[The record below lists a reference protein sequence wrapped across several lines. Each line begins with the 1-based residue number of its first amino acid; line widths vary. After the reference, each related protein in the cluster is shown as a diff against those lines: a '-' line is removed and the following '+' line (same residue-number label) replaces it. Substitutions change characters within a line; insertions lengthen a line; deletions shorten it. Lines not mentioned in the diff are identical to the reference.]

1 MLAAP
6 LILFMKINQVI
17 KNHGKSEAMRNV
29 HINAGNG
36 GKGYDVVI
44 GSGLLSE
51 SGERIRK
58 ILRADKVAMFTDS
71 SVNII
76 YGDKIEKQLADAG
89 FETCRY
95 VFPAGEGSKDFGT
108 VASFIDFM
116 AEQHMSRRD
125 AVVALGG
132 GVAGDM
138 GGFAASIYLRGIE
151 FIQIPTSLLAAVDS
165 SVGGKTGVDIA
176 AGKNLVGAFWQ
187 PSLVLCDT
195 DTFETLGNDQIL
207 DGTAEI
213 LKTGAIRD
221 AELFRR
227 AAEGDIISM
236 AEEIVEICVRI
247 KGEVVDADEKE
258 AGLRKILNF
267 GHTMAHAIEK
277 YSDFGISHGK
287 AVAVGMLMI
296 TKAFERMGMTA
307 SGTYDMLLNVISEK
321 GFETEYDAPLDE
333 LCNLA
338 ASDKKAGGGHISLVY
353 IPEIGRADTFD
364 VSLEK
369 LYDIMR

>member
-1 MLAAP
+1 
-6 LILFMKINQVI
+6 
-17 KNHGKSEAMRNV
+17 MRNV

-36 GKGYDVVI
+36 GSGYDVVI

-51 SGERIRK
+51 AGKRIREVLK
-58 ILRADKVAMFTDS
+58 AERVALFTDS
-71 SVNII
+71 SVNSL
-76 YGDKIEKQLADAG
+76 YGDTVEKQLADAG
-89 FETCRY
+89 FKTFRY
-95 VFPAGEGSKDFGT
+95 VFPAGEGSKNLGT

-116 AEQHMSRRD
+116 AEQHLSRKD
-125 AVVALGG
+125 AVIVLGG

-138 GGFAASIYLRGIE
+138 GGFAASIYLRGIK
-151 FIQIPTSLLAAVDS
+151 FVQIPTSLLAAVDS
-165 SVGGKTGVDIA
+165 SVGGKTGVDID

-195 DTFETLGNDQIL
+195 DAFKSLGNDQIL

-221 AELFRR
+221 AELFRK
-227 AAEGDIISM
+227 AAEGDILLM
-236 AEEIVEICVRI
+236 VEDRVERCVQL

-287 AVAVGMLMI
+287 AVAIGMLMI
-296 TKAFERMGMTA
+296 TRAFERMGRTKE
-307 SGTYDMLLNVISEK
+307 GTYDRLYSVIKAK

-333 LCNLA
+333 LCRLA
-338 ASDKKAGGGHISLVY
+338 ASDKKAGGGNISLVC
-353 IPEIGRADTFD
+353 IPEIGKADTFD

>member
-1 MLAAP
+1 
-6 LILFMKINQVI
+6 MK
-17 KNHGKSEAMRNV
+17 NV

-51 SGERIRK
+51 AGTRIREV
-58 ILRADKVAMFTDS
+58 LRAYNVALFTDS
-71 SVNII
+71 SVNAL
-76 YGDKIEKQLADAG
+76 YGDKVEKQLADAG
-89 FETCRY
+89 FKTYRY
-95 VFPAGEGSKDFGT
+95 VFPAGEGSKNLST

-116 AEQHMSRRD
+116 AEHHLSRRD
-125 AVVALGG
+125 AVITLGG

-151 FIQIPTSLLAAVDS
+151 FVQIPTSLLAAVDS
-165 SVGGKTGVDIA
+165 SVGGKTGVDID

-195 DTFETLGNDQIL
+195 DTFATLGNDQIL

-221 AELFRR
+221 AALFQK
-227 AAEGDIISM
+227 ATDGDIMAM
-236 AEEIVEICVRI
+236 AEEIVERCVQI

-267 GHTMAHAIEK
+267 GHTMAHTIEK

-287 AVAVGMLMI
+287 AVAIGMLMI
-296 TKAFERMGMTA
+296 TKAFERMGKTA
-307 SGTYDMLLNVISEK
+307 AGTYDALYSVIKAK
-321 GFETEYDAPLDE
+321 GFLTEYDAPLDE
-333 LCNLA
+333 LCRLA
-338 ASDKKAGGGHISLVY
+338 ASDKKAGGGSISLVY
-353 IPEIGRADTFD
+353 IPELGTADTFD

>member
-1 MLAAP
+1 
-6 LILFMKINQVI
+6 MK
-17 KNHGKSEAMRNV
+17 NV

-44 GSGLLSE
+44 GSSLLSE
-51 SGERIRK
+51 AGARIREV
-58 ILRADKVAMFTDS
+58 LRAYNVALFTDS
-71 SVNII
+71 SVNAL
-76 YGDKIEKQLADAG
+76 YGDKVEKQLADAG
-89 FETCRY
+89 FKTYRY
-95 VFPAGEGSKDFGT
+95 VFPAGEGSKNLST

-116 AEQHMSRRD
+116 AEHHLSRRD
-125 AVVALGG
+125 AVITLGG

-138 GGFAASIYLRGIE
+138 GGFAASVYLRGIE
-151 FIQIPTSLLAAVDS
+151 FVQIPTSLLAAVDS
-165 SVGGKTGVDIA
+165 SVGGKTGVDID

-195 DTFETLGNDQIL
+195 DTFATLGNDQVL

-221 AELFRR
+221 AALFQK
-227 AAEGDIISM
+227 ATDGDIMAM
-236 AEEIVEICVRI
+236 AEEIVEGCVQI

-287 AVAVGMLMI
+287 AVAIGMLMI
-296 TKAFERMGMTA
+296 TKAFERMGKTA
-307 SGTYDMLLNVISEK
+307 AGTYDALYNVIKSK
-321 GFETEYDAPLDE
+321 GFATEYGAPLDE
-333 LCNLA
+333 LCRLA
-338 ASDKKAGGGHISLVY
+338 ASDKKAGGGSISLVY
-353 IPEIGRADTFD
+353 IPEIGLADTFD

>member
-1 MLAAP
+1 
-6 LILFMKINQVI
+6 
-17 KNHGKSEAMRNV
+17 MRNV

-36 GKGYDVVI
+36 GSGYDVVI

-51 SGERIRK
+51 AGTRIREVLK
-58 ILRADKVAMFTDS
+58 ADRVALFTDS
-71 SVNII
+71 SVNSL
-76 YGDKIEKQLADAG
+76 YGDTVEKQLADAG
-89 FETCRY
+89 FKTFRY
-95 VFPAGEGSKDFGT
+95 VFPAGEESKNLGT

-116 AEQHMSRRD
+116 AEQHLSRKD
-125 AVVALGG
+125 AVIVLGG

-138 GGFAASIYLRGIE
+138 GGFAASIYLRGIK
-151 FIQIPTSLLAAVDS
+151 FVQIPTSLLAAVDS
-165 SVGGKTGVDIA
+165 SVGGKTGVDID

-195 DTFETLGNDQIL
+195 DAFKSLGNDQIL

-221 AELFRR
+221 AELFRK
-227 AAEGDIISM
+227 AAEGDILLM
-236 AEEIVEICVRI
+236 AEDIVERCVQL

-287 AVAVGMLMI
+287 AVAIGMLMI
-296 TKAFERMGMTA
+296 TRAFERMGKTKE
-307 SGTYDMLLNVISEK
+307 GTYDRLYSVIKAK

-333 LCNLA
+333 LCRLA
-338 ASDKKAGGGHISLVY
+338 ASDKKAGGGSISLVY
-353 IPEIGRADTFD
+353 IPEIGKADTFD

>member
-1 MLAAP
+1 
-6 LILFMKINQVI
+6 
-17 KNHGKSEAMRNV
+17 MRNV

-44 GSGLLSE
+44 GSGLLSKA
-51 SGERIRK
+51 GARIREV
-58 ILRADKVAMFTDS
+58 LRADIIALFTDS
-71 SVNII
+71 SVNAL
-76 YGDKIEKQLADAG
+76 YGDKVEKQLADAG
-89 FETCRY
+89 FKTCRY
-95 VFPAGEGSKDFGT
+95 VFPAGEESKNLST

-116 AEQHMSRRD
+116 AEHHLSRKD
-125 AVVALGG
+125 AVIALGG

-151 FIQIPTSLLAAVDS
+151 FVQIPTSLLAAVDS
-165 SVGGKTGVDIA
+165 SVGGKTGVDID

-195 DTFETLGNDQIL
+195 DTFATLGNDQIL

-221 AELFRR
+221 AALFRR
-227 AAEGDIISM
+227 AADGDIPAM
-236 AEEIVEICVRI
+236 AEEIVERCVQI

-287 AVAVGMLMI
+287 AVAIGMLMI
-296 TKAFERMGMTA
+296 TKAFERMGKTA
-307 SGTYDMLLNVISEK
+307 AGTYDALYNAIKSK
-321 GFETEYDAPLDE
+321 GFATEYDAPLDE
-333 LCNLA
+333 LCRLA
-338 ASDKKAGGGHISLVY
+338 ASDKKAGGGSISLVY
-353 IPEIGRADTFD
+353 IPEIGLADTFD